1 MRAVAIVL
9 FEFFEQRGAEH
20 TFALAVDED
29 NATAFVFGILAHSV
43 VESLDLHCKNVY
55 IRQSTGGIE

>member
-20 TFALAVDED
+20 AFTLAVDED
-29 NATAFVFGILAHSV
+29 NATAFVFGVLAIGLVCRLSQ
-43 VESLDLHCKNVY
+43 